1 MTAIVVDASVWVAAA
16 DPKALHHGAA
26 RGALV
31 ELAARGD
38 TIVVPSLAR
47 VEVACA
53 LRRRLADADGA
64 LLQVEAF
71 FNAPFII
78 EVTLDRGQAEAAV
91 RLGVEHRLSGADA
104 VYAALAR
111 AADAILLTLDREL
124 LERADG
130 VSPEEWLRANPRA

>member
-1 MTAIVVDASVWVAAA
+1 VTALVVDASVWVAAT
-16 DPKALHHGAA
+16 DPKAPHHAAAHGVLVEVAA
-26 RGALV
+26 RQ
-31 ELAARGD
+31 D
-38 TIVVPSLAR
+38 TIFVPSLAR

-64 LLQVEAF
+64 LVQVQAF
-71 FNAPFII
+71 FSAPFIV
-78 EVTLDRGQAEAAV
+78 EVALDRAQADSAV
-91 RLGVEHRLSGADA
+91 RVGVEQRLSGADA

-111 AADAILLTLDREL
+111 AEDAVLLTLDREL